1 MPVYSGFMS
10 RVCGVMPRRPAAGP
24 APGPTACEPAC
35 ARTASKNSLGIAVTN
50 RGHTYL
56 EFHDR
61 WMSVT
66 QRAGITWS
74 PPTGS
79 MTLRV
84 AAATARDRNW
94 SRAAASADGRSLVV
108 CNCQPAP

>member
-10 RVCGVMPRRPAAGP
+10 RVCGVIPRRPAAGG
-24 APGPTACEPAC
+24 APEPAS
-35 ARTASKNSLGIAVTN
+35 ARTASKNSLGIAVTK

-94 SRAAASADGRSLVV
+94 SRAAASADARSAVV